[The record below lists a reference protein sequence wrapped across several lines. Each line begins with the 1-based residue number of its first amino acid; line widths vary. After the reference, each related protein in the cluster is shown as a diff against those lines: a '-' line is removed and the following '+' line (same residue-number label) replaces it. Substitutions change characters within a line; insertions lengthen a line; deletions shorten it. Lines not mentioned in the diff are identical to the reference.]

1 MARVTV
7 EDCVVKI
14 PNRFELVMKAAQ
26 RARNI
31 SSGAEVTVERDNDK
45 NPVVA
50 LREIAD
56 ETVSLEELEE
66 QLVKGLQHFI
76 ESDEPEEE
84 EMMDTDAIQREL
96 ATEVGPAGVHEEVME
111 DMLTVE
117 TEAQEFSMTIGANQD
132 NEAETAMELGD
143 SGTVL
148 TDSQVEVVASDEGTY
163 INEGVD
169 ETKAEPQAA
178 PVDESPFAGAVFED
192 VTPAE
197 AEPEGEKADESESGD
212 TPEGA

>member
-31 SSGAEVTVERDNDK
+31 SSGAEVTIERDDDK

-96 ATEVGPAGVHEEVME
+96 ATEVGPAGVHEEIVE
-111 DMLTVE
+111 DVLTVE
-117 TEAQEFSMTIGANQD
+117 TEAQEFSMSIGADEN
-132 NEAETAMELGD
+132 NEAETAVALGD
-143 SGTVL
+143 IGTVL
-148 TDSQVEVVASDEGTY
+148 TDSPVEAVASDEGTY
-163 INEGVD
+163 VNEGVD
-169 ETKAEPQAA
+169 DAAPQAA
-178 PVDESPFAGAVFED
+178 PVDESSFAGAVFED
-192 VTPAE
+192 VTPAQ
-197 AEPEGEKADESESGD
+197 AQPEGEKADEGEDGD
-212 TPEGA
+212 TPESA